1 MAKAKTMS
9 STEFG
14 RIRKALDA
22 KARPFRMFGTKR
34 KPGPGRPPSEHVT
47 QHALAKSLKVNKRTV
62 ERYEKGELDIP
73 VDVAERMREL
83 VRAYSRKVAA

>member
-1 MAKAKTMS
+1 
-9 STEFG
+9 
-14 RIRKALDA
+14 
-22 KARPFRMFGTKR
+22 MFGTKR

-73 VDVAERMREL
+73 VDVTERMREL